1 MRAPC
6 MGTKAHSNWA
16 SPFGMDPS
24 TAGLA
29 LTHYA
34 SSNTEGYLL
43 FSKLEKFCNRIC
55 IEYVGKT
62 EAGEPKYRPLLQ

>member
-43 FSKLEKFCNRIC
+43 FSKLEKFCN
-55 IEYVGKT
+55 T
-62 EAGEPKYRPLLQ
+62 